1 MDTPERRVWGESRL
15 KDRVTLEIILVFTLT
30 CPKTFT
36 RKLGCVIG
44 FTHGYWQWCE
54 LRTQLSC
61 WWRMPQYTWAI
72 NFHRWSL
79 QRQNAHKIQ
88 VLKKSLQARKGN
100 RTLGSWESTYSS
112 QCDAKLLSTKKRSSL
127 YYYFITCLLLEKQ
140 GWALGTLYVH
150 MVIIADFSVIVEPWH
165 AAY

>member
-1 MDTPERRVWGESRL
+1 MLIFSISFSDLIKIPYFMDTPERRVWGESRL

-112 QCDAKLLSTKKRSSL
+112 LIKLIWTFS
-127 YYYFITCLLLEKQ
+127 
-140 GWALGTLYVH
+140 
-150 MVIIADFSVIVEPWH
+150 ADVQMEPWY